1 MTADPDYVST
11 RTASP
16 WSDYWKL
23 GFLGPHRTT
32 LISILSVAC
41 FVVLWQVGADI
52 YARPHFLPSPGEIV
66 QTGVAMIRSG
76 ELWLHTSASLARIL
90 SGFFIGSAI
99 ALPLGLLMGSSP
111 VARAIF
117 EPYTQFF
124 RFIPAIAWLTPV
136 VIWFGIGET
145 SKVLIIIYTTVFIVV
160 VNTMVGVNS
169 ISVNKIRAARSL
181 GASSRQVFFHVTL
194 PAALPFAMTG
204 MRIAMG
210 NSFMVVVAAEM
221 LAAEAG
227 IGYLIFNARLWMATD
242 QIFIGIVCLG
252 TLGLLTD
259 AMFRYAVRRHIGHY
273 GVVE

>member
-1 MTADPDYVST
+1 M
-11 RTASP
+11 
-16 WSDYWKL
+16 
-23 GFLGPHRTT
+23 
-32 LISILSVAC
+32 
-41 FVVLWQVGADI
+41 LWQLFANH
-52 YARPHFLPSPGEIV
+52 YNQPHFLPGPRDIIRTGAKMV
-66 QTGVAMIRSG
+66 QNG
-76 ELWLHTSASLARIL
+76 ELWLHTSTSLARIL
-90 SGFFIGSAI
+90 SGFLIGSVL
-99 ALPLGLLMGSSP
+99 ALPLGLLMGSSRF
-111 VARAIF
+111 ARAVF

-136 VIWFGIGET
+136 VIWFGIGEL
-145 SKVLIIIYTTVFIVV
+145 SKILIIIYTTVFIVV

-169 ISVNKIRAARSL
+169 ISINKVRAAKSL
-181 GASSRQVFFHVTL
+181 GASALQIFFHVTL
-194 PAALPFAMTG
+194 PAALPFALTG

-221 LAAEAG
+221 LGAEAG

-259 AMFRYAVRRHIGHY
+259 SFFRYTIRRQIGHY